1 MGLTDTVR
9 DEVDLRELGANV
21 PPGATVRLRG
31 RGTTFVR
38 YADGPP
44 GAPTV
49 VLVHGFLATGALNWF
64 RCFEPMREHFNVV
77 APDMRG
83 HGRGIRSARRFRLAD
98 CADDLAALIEQQQM
112 GPVIAV
118 GYSMGG
124 PISQL
129 LWRRHPHLVDGLVL
143 VATGAEF
150 VRGNRERYA
159 ASAFGTAAA
168 GTTRLGAA
176 ASWLPGLLTRRLFGM
191 ELDPGN
197 PGGLARWARKE
208 MSFHSVRV
216 MFEAIHAIV
225 NYSAKKW
232 IDEVDVPASVIVTEN
247 DSAVSPE
254 AQIRMALAIRGA
266 HISRIPDGH
275 ASCVNID
282 FGRKVTDACLD
293 VAERIELGYRPLAP
307 SLDPA

>member
-1 MGLTDTVR
+1 MGMNENDR
-9 DEVDLRELGANV
+9 DEVDLRDLGAAV

-38 YADGPP
+38 YADGPAD
-44 GAPTV
+44 APTI
-49 VLVHGFLATGALNWF
+49 LLSHGLLATGALNWF
-64 RCFEPMREHFNVV
+64 RCFEPLREHFNVV

-98 CADDLAALIEQQQM
+98 CADDVAALIEQQRL

-159 ASAFGTAAA
+159 VSAFGTAAA
-168 GTTRLGAA
+168 GTTRLGMA
-176 ASWLPGLLTRRLFGM
+176 ASFLPGLVTRRLFGM
-191 ELDPGN
+191 ELDRSN

-208 MSFHSVRV
+208 MSYHSVRT
-216 MFEAIHAIV
+216 MFEAVQAIV
-225 NYSAKKW
+225 NFSSRRW
-232 IDEVDVPASVIVTEN
+232 VDEIDVPTSVIVTEN

-254 AQIRMALAIRGA
+254 AQTRMALAISGA

-275 ASCVNID
+275 AACVNED

-293 VAERIELGYRPLAP
+293 VAHRVELGYRPLAP
-307 SLDPA
+307 TLHHA

>member
-1 MGLTDTVR
+1 MGLR
-9 DEVDLRELGANV
+9 DAMDDEIDLRELGAGL
-21 PPGATVRLRG
+21 PAGATVRLRG

-38 YADGPP
+38 YADGPD

-49 VLVHGFLATGALNWF
+49 LLSHGLLATGALNWF
-64 RCFEPMREHFNVV
+64 RCFEPLREHFHVV
-77 APDMRG
+77 APDLRG
-83 HGRGIRSARRFRLAD
+83 HGRGIRSTRRFRLAD
-98 CADDLAALIEQQQM
+98 CADDLAALIDQQRL

-124 PISQL
+124 PVSQL
-129 LWRRHPHLVDGLVL
+129 LWRRHPDSVNGMVL
-143 VATGAEF
+143 IATGAEF

-159 ASAFGTAAA
+159 ASVFGTVAA
-168 GTTRLGAA
+168 GTTRVGALA
-176 ASWLPGLLTRRLFGM
+176 AFLPGLVTRRLFGM
-191 ELDPGN
+191 ELDPGQ

-208 MSFHSVRV
+208 MSYHSPRAL
-216 MFEAIHAIV
+216 FEAIHAIV
-225 NYSAKKW
+225 NYSARRW
-232 IDEVDVPASVIVTEN
+232 IDQIDVPSSVVVTEH

-275 ASCVNID
+275 AACVNAD

-293 VAERIELGYRPLAP
+293 
-307 SLDPA
+307 